1 MSSADAP
8 PAVDRRRRRREEIL
22 DAAQRAFLERGF
34 HSTGI
39 ADIANELQ
47 IGHGTVYR
55 YFKNKQ
61 DIASA
66 VLDSVIER
74 LAAVGLAENPEAS
87 DDLPQ
92 YRAQVRRI
100 LQGLLK
106 LTTEHPRILTFLRRQ
121 GLVID
126 PERLTTFH
134 RSFATFTARFLVNGV
149 RKGFLRDDLDVDAT
163 AEILVTIIFEGA
175 TRALSDGDPDKAQR
189 WVESGM
195 ALMFDGIA
203 APDGAG

>member
-1 MSSADAP
+1 MPDDPA
-8 PAVDRRRRRREEIL
+8 PAVDRRRRRREQIL
-22 DAAQRAFLERGF
+22 DAAQRVFLERGF

-39 ADIANELQ
+39 ADIANELK

-87 DDLPQ
+87 NDLTE

-100 LQGLLK
+100 LEGLLK
-106 LTTEHPRILTFLRRQ
+106 LTTDHPRIVTFLRRQ

-126 PERLTTFH
+126 PERLAAFH
-134 RSFATFTARFLVNGV
+134 GSFAKFTARFLVNGV
-149 RKGFLRDDLDVDAT
+149 RKGFLRADLDIDAT

-175 TRALSDGDPDKAQR
+175 TRALSDGDADKAQR
-189 WVESGM
+189 WVASGM

-203 APDGAG
+203 ARDD